1 LRSRVLDWKDKRGE
15 PPVEDQAM
23 NSYMTH
29 QALSVGVEARD
40 LRSLDSLRA
49 PRRSNGSARRAVG
62 AALVAIGQR
71 VSGEMPARRTSQPD
85 GDCV

>member
-1 LRSRVLDWKDKRGE
+1 LDWKDKRGE
-15 PPVEDQAM
+15 PPLEDQAM

-29 QALSVGVEARD
+29 QALSVGVQARD
-40 LRSLDSLRA
+40 QRSLASLRA
-49 PRRSNGSARRAVG
+49 PSRNGSARRAVG
-62 AALVAIGQR
+62 AMLVAIGQR